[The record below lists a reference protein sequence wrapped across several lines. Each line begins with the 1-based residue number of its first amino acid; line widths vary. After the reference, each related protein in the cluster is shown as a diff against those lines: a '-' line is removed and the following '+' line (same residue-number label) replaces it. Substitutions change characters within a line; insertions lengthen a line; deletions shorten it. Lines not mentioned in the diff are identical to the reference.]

1 MQLLFWFHLWA
12 KFWMTLKCRAQ
23 TMCSFLGFHLWSSD
37 AYGTALPMSSAT
49 TLNTGS
55 SDSSQMS
62 SFLLVVSF
70 LLSPRVLVFHYFRLF
85 FFSFPQMQHQ
95 NSFFLTSL
103 KPTPHSS
110 VPSAI
115 VVVQTAFMTM
125 NDLCVFGFCKPLDH
139 PACCCPWLV
148 LFYFHLMWFNS
159 MLWAATFL
167 PYSVLCT
174 SSSNSKNEGDI
185 TQREQFVL
193 SRKP

>member
-85 FFSFPQMQHQ
+85 FFLPPNATSKLFLPNISQTHTPLLCSQCYCCGSDCLHDNEWSVCLWFLQTARPPCMLLP
-95 NSFFLTSL
+95 LTSSL
-103 KPTPHSS
+103 LFSS
-110 VPSAI
+110 DVI
-115 VVVQTAFMTM
+115 
-125 NDLCVFGFCKPLDH
+125 
-139 PACCCPWLV
+139 
-148 LFYFHLMWFNS
+148 
-159 MLWAATFL
+159 
-167 PYSVLCT
+167 
-174 SSSNSKNEGDI
+174 
-185 TQREQFVL
+185 
-193 SRKP
+193 